1 MAENVCTV
9 YVGID
14 PDTAKSGIAVL
25 RLDPVGLELA
35 ALPFPELLDRL
46 LSLRD
51 SVVIRGGG
59 RLAVVIEAGWMNAK
73 SNFHGPSGRRGERIA
88 KNVGAN
94 HETGRKIAEMCRHW
108 GIPCRE
114 TAPLPLRMGGRSLW
128 SGAGGKITHGELV
141 AATGIALGSSN
152 QEERDAALLAWSA
165 AGLPLRMKGG
175 K

>member
-1 MAENVCTV
+1 MEAIDRDIERFLAVGDGYGYGSGDGDGDGYGSGDGVKEFNGHKVYDIDNVPTLIYSV
-9 YVGID
+9 KGD
-14 PDTAKSGIAVL
+14 AAKGAVL
-25 RLDPVGLELA
+25 
-35 ALPFPELLDRL
+35 
-46 LSLRD
+46 
-51 SVVIRGGG
+51 
-59 RLAVVIEAGWMNAK
+59 
-73 SNFHGPSGRRGERIA
+73 GEDLTLKDCWIA
-88 KNVGAN
+88 KRGNFFAHGDTLHAAVEAV
-94 HETGRKIAEMCRHW
+94 EAK
-108 GIPCRE
+108 CRE